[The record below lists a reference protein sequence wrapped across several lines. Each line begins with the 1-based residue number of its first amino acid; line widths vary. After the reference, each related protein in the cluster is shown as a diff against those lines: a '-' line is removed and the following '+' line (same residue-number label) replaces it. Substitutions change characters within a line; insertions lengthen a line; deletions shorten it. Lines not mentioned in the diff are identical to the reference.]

1 MTVFPTFFWQEL
13 HPSHRTHPSPP
24 VANERCLNR
33 GHEALVHLTPRDTG
47 APVSGPGVGGAGG
60 RGPRTTRATLDLCP
74 NQTYQ
79 QRADATFGQCQCL
92 THESLDGPTG
102 IQATASCLVPLRC
115 AGSLT
120 LSWKSGLRLTLT
132 GEGPAGLGQLC
143 CCPPQP
149 THQLLATGT
158 GPGVVTDAWL
168 QSVLGES
175 SSG

>member
-1 MTVFPTFFWQEL
+1 MIVFPTFFWQEL
-13 HPSHRTHPSPP
+13 RPSHRTHPSPP

-33 GHEALVHLTPRDTG
+33 GHEALVLLTPRDTG

-60 RGPRTTRATLDLCP
+60 TGPRATRATLDLCP

-102 IQATASCLVPLRC
+102 IQATASCLVSLRC

-120 LSWKSGLRLTLT
+120 VLEVRAQADPHRRGTCRAWTAVLLPPSAYI
-132 GEGPAGLGQLC
+132 PA
-143 CCPPQP
+143 
-149 THQLLATGT
+149 
-158 GPGVVTDAWL
+158 PGHRD
-168 QSVLGES
+168 
-175 SSG
+175 